1 MIIGFRYEAIIEILG
16 YCLIPVVCG
25 MNRLEKTKSARAAL
39 SLIGNTGSFHSSAKD
54 RFIPCLCAW
63 TTLPPLFDDVKKA
76 KQIED
81 IAVPLMRGHPLPNM
95 QELA

>member
-54 RFIPCLCAW
+54 RFIPRLVPGQLCLLSL
-63 TTLPPLFDDVKKA
+63 TMLRR
-76 KQIED
+76 QN
-81 IAVPLMRGHPLPNM
+81 R
-95 QELA
+95 